1 MGELIKI
8 EDNKLSELIS
18 ENKLII
24 DRPFKED
31 ILLTNGVTEDGYRAK
46 NIKSI
51 FEDVNIGDKV
61 KLILEPKERYPNRI
75 IVRDMNYCW
84 LGELKNPTLE
94 LIANLMRGGKK
105 LYGAVKEKIMP
116 EVSPPAD
123 MSEEKIELYSF
134 QYADYKFSI
143 DIYME
148 D

>member
-8 EDNKLSELIS
+8 EDNKLSELIT

-24 DRPFKED
+24 DKPFKED
-31 ILLTNGVTEDGYRAK
+31 IYLMNSLTERGFLAK

-51 FEDVNIGDKV
+51 FEDINVGDKV
-61 KLILEPKERYPNRI
+61 KLMLEPEEKYPDRI

-84 LGELKNPTLE
+84 LGELNNTTLD
-94 LIANLMRGGKK
+94 LIANLLRGEKK
-105 LYGAVKEKIMP
+105 LYGVVKEKISP
-116 EVSPPAD
+116 EMKQSAD
-123 MSEEKIELYSF
+123 MSKEKIDFYSF
-134 QYADYKFSI
+134 RYANYKFSI